1 MKNHYDLIIVGS
13 GMAGA
18 SLAIALS
25 GKGLNMA
32 LVEAAVPEVSSVPN
46 YDDRAIAL
54 AWGSS
59 RVFDSLGVWQDIRSH
74 AEPIV
79 DIHVSERGGFGF
91 TRLQSSRESVP
102 ALGYVVTARKLGTV
116 LLDTLKKCKD
126 VALIAPARVTS
137 VRNSDQQAGISIL
150 QGDEHIDLTTSLLVA
165 ADGGESFIREQLQIP
180 TRRWDYAQH
189 AIVANITPSKPH
201 QGVAF
206 ERFTEQG
213 PVALLPMSEG
223 RCALVYTVQNE
234 ELDAIQALTDEQ
246 FLARVQQRFGW
257 RLGRFTQVGKRS
269 AYPLSH
275 IRALETVRQRVAIV
289 GNAAHTL
296 HPIAG
301 QGFNLGIRDVAAL
314 AEVVLDAHQNELDI
328 GSDAVLQRYQQWR
341 SKDQQWVGIATDSLV
356 RLFGNPLKPVRV
368 ARNLGLLALDAIP
381 GARHQLARAAM
392 GIHGRLPT
400 RNARIMVRNG
410 DRGFD

>member
-1 MKNHYDLIIVGS
+1 MKTHYDLIIVGG

-25 GKGLNMA
+25 GQGLSMA
-32 LVEAAVPEVSSVPN
+32 LVEAAIPEVTSVPN

-59 RVFDSLGVWQDIRSH
+59 RIFDSLGVWQDIRSQ
-74 AEPIV
+74 AEPIR

-91 TRLQSSRESVP
+91 THLHSAAESVS
-102 ALGYVVTARKLGTV
+102 ALGYVVTARKLGSV
-116 LLDTLKKCKD
+116 LLDSLKKCTD
-126 VALIAPARVTS
+126 VEIIAPARVTS
-137 VRNSDQQAGISIL
+137 VRNSEQQASISIL
-150 QGDEHIDLTTSLLVA
+150 QDEARIELSTSLLVA
-165 ADGGESFIREQLQIP
+165 ADGGESFIRAQLHIP

-189 AIVANITPSKPH
+189 AVIANISSSKPH

-213 PVALLPMSEG
+213 PVALLPMSER
-223 RCALVYTVQNE
+223 RCALVYTVQDE
-234 ELDAIQALTDEQ
+234 ELETVQALTDEQ

-257 RLGRFTQVGKRS
+257 RLGRFIQVGKRS

-275 IRALETVRQRVAIV
+275 IRALGTVRQRVVLV

-314 AEVVLDAHQNELDI
+314 AEVVLDAHHNDLDI
-328 GSDAVLQRYQQWR
+328 GSDALLQRYQRWR

-356 RLFGNPLKPVRV
+356 RLFGNPLKPVGL
-368 ARNLGLLALDAIP
+368 ARNLGLLALDALP
-381 GARHQLARAAM
+381 VARHRLARAAM
-392 GIHGRLPT
+392 GIHGRLPKLT
-400 RNARIMVRNG
+400 RRSA
-410 DRGFD
+410 